1 MSKLVLMIWS
11 IFSISCSNSANKASK
26 DTTFNETQS
35 TTKKEVILETQ
46 EAQTV
51 DNRQIEEETIAENP
65 IQHTENSTIKN
76 DIESAIQETATT
88 TEIAIETTPAENT
101 ETISTINSE
110 EEEEEEEEIEETT
123 EEMATEKMT
132 DTEVTSITPVAKTD
146 TWNDLLTKHVSNN
159 GDVDYKGFLKDKAK
173 LKNYLDYM
181 ATNSPQANWSKKQK
195 LVYYINLYNAGTV
208 NLILDN
214 YPTKSIKDI
223 NKPWGKAI
231 IKVGD
236 KMYSLGDLEHK
247 ILRKMNEPRI
257 HFAINCASYSCPKLI
272 NKAFTTANVEKM
284 LEEATFDFIND
295 PKRNIISADKLKLS
309 NIFKWYK
316 KDFTDNGSLIDYIN
330 PYLKNPVDKK
340 TSISYLKYDWSL
352 NETK

>member
-1 MSKLVLMIWS
+1 MVWS
-11 IFSISCSNSANKASK
+11 IFSISCSNSPNKASK
-26 DTTFNETQS
+26 GTTFNKTQS
-35 TTKKEVILETQ
+35 TTKKEVVLETQ
-46 EAQTV
+46 ETLQAV
-51 DNRQIEEETIAENP
+51 NNLQIEEEIITEEP

-76 DIESAIQETATT
+76 DIESAIQETGKAP
-88 TEIAIETTPAENT
+88 EIVIETASVENT
-101 ETISTINSE
+101 KTISTFNP
-110 EEEEEEEEIEETT
+110 EEEEEEEEIKEAA
-123 EEMATEKMT
+123 EEMVTEKIT
-132 DTEVTSITPVAKTD
+132 DTEDTNITSVAKTD
-146 TWNDLLTKHVSNN
+146 TWNDLLTKYVSNN

-173 LKNYLDYM
+173 LKSYLEYM
-181 ATNSPQANWSKKQK
+181 AVNSPQANWSKKQK

-208 NLILDN
+208 NLIIDN

-272 NKAFTTANVEKM
+272 NKAFTIANVEKM
-284 LEEATFDFIND
+284 LEKATVDFIND
-295 PKRNIISADKLKLS
+295 PKRNIISADKLQLS

-316 KDFTDNGSLIDYIN
+316 KDFTGKGTLIDYIN

-352 NETK
+352 NEAK